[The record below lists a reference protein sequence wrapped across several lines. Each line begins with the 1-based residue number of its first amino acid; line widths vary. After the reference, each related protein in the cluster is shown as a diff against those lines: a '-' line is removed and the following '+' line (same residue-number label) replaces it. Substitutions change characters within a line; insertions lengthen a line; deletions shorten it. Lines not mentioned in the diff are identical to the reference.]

1 MKNARGKYLFGLV
14 RLSDKGQIV
23 IPKEAREV
31 FGLKPGDQLLLLGD
45 SKRGMALIR
54 VDEYDLIEKISGE
67 VFSEE
72 AKTGQKPADGTEKG
86 TDT

>member
-67 VFSEE
+67 VFAEE
-72 AKTGQKPADGTEKG
+72 SQAGQKPADGTEKG

>member
-67 VFSEE
+67 VFAEE
-72 AKTGQKPADGTEKG
+72 SQAGQKPADGTEKG
-86 TDT
+86 IDT